1 MTICAVIP
9 AAGRGTRLGS
19 GAPKVLTAI
28 SEAETIWSTLYAT
41 IAPVVDHI
49 HLVLS
54 PAGRLVFDA
63 AYPSGFEKLSCSL
76 QLAPLGMGDAIFG
89 AIDAWRSA
97 TAVLIVWGDQVLIAR
112 DTLARAIAALGGRP
126 RSAIVPVTRVDAPYV
141 EYLFDRSGRLEA
153 VRQTRE
159 GDVCSPT
166 GDADVG
172 TFLISVEGLEDAWKR
187 YLETAPRGAS
197 TGEVNF
203 LPFLPFLARQGWNV
217 EAIEVADNA
226 EARGVNTPDDLAFV
240 RAALE
245 ARRSSGNHA

>member
-19 GAPKVLTAI
+19 DRPKILTAI
-28 SEAETIWSTLYAT
+28 SGTETIWSTLYET
-41 IAPVVDHI
+41 IAPVVDHV

-54 PAGRLVFDA
+54 PAGRPLFEA
-63 AYPSGFEKLSCSL
+63 AYPSESEKLSCSL
-76 QLAPLGMGDAIFG
+76 QPAPLGMGDAIFG

-97 TAVLIVWGDQVLIAR
+97 TAVLVVWGDQVLISR
-112 DTLARAIAALGGRP
+112 DTLARAIAALDGRR
-126 RSAIVPVTRVDAPYV
+126 RSAIVPVTRVEAPYV

-159 GDVCSPT
+159 GDVCSPI

-172 TFLISVEGLEDAWKR
+172 TFLMSVDGLEDAWSL

-217 EAIEVADNA
+217 EPIEVADNA

-240 RAALE
+240 RSTLQ
-245 ARRSSGNHA
+245 ARRCSGTPA